1 MSSSSDKKNTMSL
14 SKKRYDQ
21 KESDSDAINNFI
33 SLAKDRELKREDDMI
48 KKKEQKAE
56 KKRRVNENEEK
67 ADLDDY
73 PYTVNDD
80 DHCETP
86 VEAYSDISTFLSRI
100 SVMVKKTNETLQIFD
115 PYHCEGSVISRLGSI
130 GFKTVHN
137 EKVDFYASILNDEI
151 PDYDVLV
158 TNPPYSSDHMKK
170 LLKFC
175 AESKKPWFLLL
186 PNYVY
191 LKDYYVPSLQDQ
203 KPFYVAPKKRYM
215 YTTPKVSIF
224 VRKLRFI
231 PFQRQLHLFVCIYI
245 CMYIHMYIYTYVYIY
260 VYVHICI

>member
-1 MSSSSDKKNTMSL
+1 MSSSSDKKNGNDKKNGVTL

-33 SLAKDRELKREDDMI
+33 SLAKDRETKREDDMI
-48 KKKEQKAE
+48 KKKEQKE
-56 KKRRVNENEEK
+56 KKRKANEIEEQG
-67 ADLDDY
+67 DLDDY

-100 SVMVKKTNETLQIFD
+100 SVMVKKTNETLKIFD

-137 EKVDFYASILNDEI
+137 EKEDFYASILNDEI

-175 AESKKPWFLLL
+175 TESKKPWFLLL

-191 LKDYYVPSLQDQ
+191 LKDYYIPSLQDQ

-224 VRKLRFI
+224 EVRKLRCV
-231 PFQRQLHLFVCIYI
+231 PFCTKIFQIKFPLISLY
-245 CMYIHMYIYTYVYIY
+245 YL
-260 VYVHICI
+260 